1 MKVHYII
8 LATLVAEMVDICLAK
23 DYYKSLGVSKTATD
37 KEIKKAFRKL
47 ALKYHPDKN
56 KEKGAEDKF
65 REIAEAYEVL
75 SDPAKKKDYDRMGDG
90 NFQRKTNFKPGN
102 FHFDFDDLFKGFDMD
117 GMFGDMK
124 GHFGQHF
131 GSHHQQHNSNGGHFD
146 FSSQFADMGF
156 EEFFNR
162 PFNMQDNDFFGNDI
176 NRDLHFGQSSRTA
189 RKEKRSQGRRSQ
201 SCKTVTQKVGNMVT
215 TYTQC
220 S

>member
-1 MKVHYII
+1 MQIHYIF
-8 LATLVAEMVDICLAK
+8 LATLVCEMVDICLAT
-23 DYYKSLGVSKTATD
+23 DYYKSLGLKKSATE

-75 SDPAKKKDYDRMGDG
+75 SDTAKKRDYDMMGDG
-90 NFQRKTNFKPGN
+90 KFQRNTNFKPGN

-124 GHFGQHF
+124 GHFGQNF
-131 GSHHQQHNSNGGHFD
+131 GSHQHQHNSHGGNFD

-156 EEFFNR
+156 EEFFN
-162 PFNMQDNDFFGNDI
+162 DNDFFGNDMKQ
-176 NRDLHFGQSSRTA
+176 DLHFGQSSRTV
-189 RKEKRSQGRRSQ
+189 RKEKRAHARKSQ